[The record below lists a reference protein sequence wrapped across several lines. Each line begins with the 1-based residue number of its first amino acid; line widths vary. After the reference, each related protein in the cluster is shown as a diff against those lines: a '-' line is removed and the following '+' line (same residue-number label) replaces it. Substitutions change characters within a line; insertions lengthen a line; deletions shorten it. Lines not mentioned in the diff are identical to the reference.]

1 MTIDGVRF
9 GFLGAGEIATTQ
21 LAPAVHAADGAVLQ
35 AVAAR
40 DSRRAAALEPRGRTY
55 DDYRGV
61 IEDPDVDVVY
71 IALPNDQ
78 HYPWVRAALAAGK
91 HVLCEKPLGMNALE
105 TASMG
110 DAARGSRLLLVEA
123 FWYRWHPRQRALEAL
138 VADGALGYVE
148 GVEAEFVFDRDL
160 AGNYRLDPA
169 RGGGALYDVGCYAA
183 SAALALLGG
192 DEPPSAV
199 SDVEVDRGGT
209 AVDLT
214 TEAVLHW
221 PQGSA
226 RMRCGMAGPTAQRLT
241 VTGDLGRIDV
251 PGQAFTSST
260 GTATELV
267 LSKDG
272 AEERLAFA
280 PAEPYRIMVES
291 VASAVRGEEV
301 FLVPLEHSV
310 SVAQTLE
317 DVRAAG

>member
-1 MTIDGVRF
+1 MASDVVRF
-9 GFLGAGEIATTQ
+9 GFLGAGEIASTQ
-21 LAPAVHAADGAVLQ
+21 LGPAVHAADGAVLQ

-40 DSRRAAALEPRGRTY
+40 DPLRAAALEPRGRSY

-61 IEDPDVDVVY
+61 LEDPDVDVVY
-71 IALPNDQ
+71 IALPNDL

-91 HVLCEKPLGMNALE
+91 HVLCEKPLGLTAVE
-105 TASMG
+105 TATMG
-110 DAARGSRLLLVEA
+110 DAARGARLLLVEA

-138 VADGALGYVE
+138 VGEGAVGAVE
-148 GVEAEFVFDRDL
+148 SVEAEFVFERDL
-160 AGNYRLDPA
+160 TGNYRMDPA
-169 RGGGALYDVGCYAA
+169 RGGGALYDVGCYPA
-183 SAALALLGG
+183 SAAITLLG
-192 DEPPSAV
+192 DDTQPDAV
-199 SDVEVDRGGT
+199 SDVVVDRAGT
-209 AVDLT
+209 LVDLT

-226 RMRCGMAGPTAQRLT
+226 RMRCGMAGPAGQRLT
-241 VTGDLGRIDV
+241 VTGELGRIDV

-260 GTATELV
+260 GTPTELV
-267 LSKDG
+267 ITKDG

-291 VASAVRGEEV
+291 VAAAVRGEEA

-310 SVAQTLE
+310 AVAQALE